1 LSEGLISVF
10 SGGTILVQLRAKR
23 QFKAR
28 ELKNFTQIDDL
39 MMDSMVTGV
48 LQDLER
54 ILIDAETIERRVNE
68 MAETLTRDCQGEVLT
83 VVALMD
89 GALFFVA
96 DLLRKIELPIRL
108 ITLSASSYHGGTAS
122 SGSLRV
128 AWPPSLDLRG
138 QNVLLLDDILDTGL
152 TLGEIRQQLETHE
165 PRWLRCGVLLS
176 KKRERV
182 RDVVAEYVGFDIED
196 EFVVGYGM
204 DFNGRFRN
212 LPCIGVLKLDA

>member
-1 LSEGLISVF
+1 MSQ
-10 SGGTILVQLRAKR
+10 T
-23 QFKAR
+23 
-28 ELKNFTQIDDL
+28 
-39 MMDSMVTGV
+39 VTGV
-48 LQDLER
+48 IADLDR
-54 ILIDAETIERRVNE
+54 VLLDAAAINRRVKE
-68 MAETLTRDCQGEVLT
+68 MAAEISRDCAGQAIT

-96 DLLRKIELPIRL
+96 DLLREIGLPVRL
-108 ITLSASSYHGGTAS
+108 VTLSASSYHGGTAS

-128 AWPPSLDLRG
+128 AWPTDLDLAG
-138 QNVLLLDDILDTGL
+138 QTVLLLDDILDTGL
-152 TLGEIRQQLETHE
+152 TLAEIRASLAACS

-182 RDVVAEYVGFDIED
+182 REVTAEYVGFEIED

-212 LPCIGVLKLDA
+212 LPCIGVLKLEP

>member
-1 LSEGLISVF
+1 MSSI
-10 SGGTILVQLRAKR
+10 
-23 QFKAR
+23 
-28 ELKNFTQIDDL
+28 
-39 MMDSMVTGV
+39 VTGM
-48 LQDLER
+48 LRDLDR
-54 ILIDAETIERRVNE
+54 TLIGAEMIEKRVTE
-68 MAETLTRDCQGEVLT
+68 MAEQVTSDCAGEVLT

-128 AWPPSLDLRG
+128 AWPPGLDLRD

-152 TLGEIRQQLETHE
+152 TLGEIRQQLESHQ

-182 RDVVAEYVGFDIED
+182 RDVTAEYVGFEIED

-204 DFNGRFRN
+204 DYDGRFRN
-212 LPCIGVLKLDA
+212 LPCIGVLKL